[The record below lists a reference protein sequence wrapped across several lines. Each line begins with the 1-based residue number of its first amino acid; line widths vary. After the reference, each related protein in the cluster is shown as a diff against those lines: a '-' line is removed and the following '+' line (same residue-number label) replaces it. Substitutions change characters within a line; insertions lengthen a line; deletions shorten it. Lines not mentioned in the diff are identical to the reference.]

1 MKIEVAELIDKKEV
15 KKKVQKYMEDELVD
29 KVKYALYDSINEE
42 VKKFVTEEIIPT
54 IVKDLKDN
62 KEEML
67 IQFEDSITKVVKAL
81 AESMVAKAT
90 KGLDSY
96 RLGDIIKKL
105 FDIY

>member
-1 MKIEVAELIDKKEV
+1 MKIEVAEPIDKKEV

-29 KVKYALYDSINEE
+29 KVKYALYDS
-42 VKKFVTEEIIPT
+42 

-90 KGLDSY
+90 KGLDGY